1 MTEKDIRAALITQLE
16 RKGAKLDNFIDL
28 VDDYV
33 KFYKIKNKLSA
44 DINKRGITYKDVSS
58 TGIMMMKNNPSVKEM
73 VMVNKSMLTILQ
85 QLDISTKNVISDEDN
100 SL

>member
-1 MTEKDIRAALITQLE
+1 MTEKQIRDALVNQLE
-16 RKGAKLDNFIDL
+16 KKGAKIDTFVDL

-33 KFYKIKNKLSA
+33 RFYKIKNKLSA
-44 DINKRGITYKDVSS
+44 DINKRGITYRDVSS
-58 TGIMMMKNNPSVKEM
+58 TGIMMTKNNPSVKEL

-85 QLDISTKNVISDEDN
+85 QLDISTRNVIGDEDD